1 MKEEMILGGGSPMKP
16 SGPKF
21 NPLKYENIKCDKCGN
36 ETFESAF
43 IIKNI
48 PGLVLGQG
56 NEDIQY
62 PMDVVVCKKCGAIM
76 KDYRKEYK
84 LEEFAEKKEE
94 NKGGLI
100 L

>member
-21 NPLKYENIKCDKCGN
+21 NPLNYENIKCDKCGN

>member
-1 MKEEMILGGGSPMKP
+1 MKEEMILSGGSPMKP

>member
-1 MKEEMILGGGSPMKP
+1 MKEEMILGGGSTMKP

-48 PGLVLGQG
+48 PGLVMGQG

-62 PMDVVVCKKCGAIM
+62 PLDVVVCKKCGAIM

>member
-1 MKEEMILGGGSPMKP
+1 MKEEVLLGAGKTMKP
-16 SGPKF
+16 SGQKI
-21 NPLKYENIKCDKCGN
+21 NPLDYENIKCDKCGN

-48 PGLVLGQG
+48 PGLVMG
-56 NEDIQY
+56 NGSEDVQY
-62 PMDVVVCKKCGAIM
+62 PLDVVVCKKCGAIM

-84 LEEFAEKKEE
+84 LEEFAKKKGE